1 MPGLTIGDSLPNLQV
16 DTTHGK
22 INLHDYVG
30 DSFTIIF
37 SHPGDF
43 TPVCTTELGAMA
55 AYADKFAQRGVKL
68 LGLSCDDVQSHKE
81 WIKDIEAYNVCICIC
96 ICICI
101 FINQNLPVNTIV
113 MLVQKGKKVTYPIAA
128 DPNREIIKQLNMV
141 DPDEKDAS
149 GQNLPS
155 RALHIVGP
163 DKKIK
168 LSFLYPASTGRN
180 MDEVVRAL
188 DSLIKASKH
197 KIATPVNWKEGEP
210 VVIAPSVSNDE
221 ARKMFPKGFQTVDLP
236 SNKDYLRFTNV

>member
-81 WIKDIEAYNVCICIC
+81 WIKDIEAYN
-96 ICICI
+96 
-101 FINQNLPVNTIV
+101 
-113 MLVQKGKKVTYPIAA
+113 GKKVTYPIAA

-188 DSLIKASKH
+188 DSLIKASQH

-236 SNKDYLRFTNV
+236 SNKDYLRFTSV